1 MSTEEDKRLL
11 ARISQLAGQINRHK
25 NQSPGVQ
32 SVPNSQHRCPYPST
46 RPNKPVPTYC
56 VAKPQKTVNPYGS
69 RPSSPYARGGGP
81 RPRPGVQHR
90 HRSLVLNAQA
100 QPTAGNDDGSSSSGQ
115 QSTWISKTDRHLQLI
130 NSSIYEKDSQ
140 ARAKAIAETQQQK
153 LQRQDEKEKAKLKHF
168 LVSGAAGPATTRYVN
183 NTTGAFELDI
193 EGIRFRVSKD
203 GGKLV
208 KVPGD
213 INPPSATPKT
223 AVVGGV
229 KFFRSKTGNLYR
241 DGIVKAHRRSGK
253 YKVDTPCKT
262 FSTTGNSHSQTQDY
276 RNRIGFLRIH
286 SELIEEMI
294 RVPAP

>member
-1 MSTEEDKRLL
+1 
-11 ARISQLAGQINRHK
+11 
-25 NQSPGVQ
+25 
-32 SVPNSQHRCPYPST
+32 
-46 RPNKPVPTYC
+46 
-56 VAKPQKTVNPYGS
+56 
-69 RPSSPYARGGGP
+69 
-81 RPRPGVQHR
+81 
-90 HRSLVLNAQA
+90 LVLNAQA

-208 KVPGD
+208 KVPGTFFHGMAIVYNRQSSPNPKPVANFTDPYAGD

-223 AVVGGV
+223 TVVGGV

-241 DGIVKAHRRSGK
+241 DGIVKAHRYGSPAHTVRLLTMEQSDRRSGK

-276 RNRIGFLRIH
+276 RNRIGFLRVH

-294 RVPAP
+294 RVCMGCGALTLTIFLLFRFLPLRPSMPISP